1 MLTNLKKMEYP
12 KISIVTPNYNKAQ
25 FLERTILSVL
35 SQNYPNLEY
44 VIIDGGSTDGSVD
57 IIKKYADQLTYWV
70 SEPDKG
76 MYYAIKK
83 GFEHTTGEIM
93 AWLNSD
99 DMYHPLS
106 LFSVAQI
113 FVEHSEVSWLVG
125 AQTHYDE
132 SHRTVSVLESQY
144 FNHLQFVMHHY
155 QWMQQES
162 TFWKRELYE
171 KVGGIKCE
179 YRLAGDFDLWMRFS
193 RHVKLFVSNALIGG
207 FRHSSNQLSDDL
219 QHYIN
224 EVEEIIAKEPITK
237 EELKQIKKLHYRQKI
252 LHILQKFKI
261 FNWQSIDQK
270 IMRPYIE
277 EEKKHR
283 IYYDFSK
290 KKFVIQ

>member
-1 MLTNLKKMEYP
+1 MEYP
-12 KISIVTPNYNKAQ
+12 KISIVTPNYNKAH

-113 FVEHSEVSWLVG
+113 FVEHSEVLWLVG

-132 SHRTVSVLESQY
+132 SHRTVAVYESPY
-144 FNHLQFVMHHY
+144 FNHIHFLMHRY
-155 QWMQQES
+155 QWIQQES
-162 TFWKRELYE
+162 TFWKRELYD
-171 KVGGIKCE
+171 KVGGIKCD

-193 RHVKLFVSNALIGG
+193 RHEKLYISNVLIGG
-207 FRHSSNQLSDDL
+207 FRHSNNQLSDDL
-219 QHYIN
+219 KHYIN
-224 EVEEIIAKEPITK
+224 EVDEIIAKEPITK
-237 EELKQIKKLHYRQKI
+237 EELKQIKKFHYRQKI
-252 LHILQKFKI
+252 RHLFQKFKI
-261 FNWQSIDQK
+261 LNWQSIDQR

-277 EEKKHR
+277 EEKKHK
-283 IYYDFSK
+283 INYDFSN